1 MSAANPV
8 MYHTYCCSC
17 ASFDL
22 GQRWHALLLCTQAD
36 NAVALAQAETI
47 EWDELE
53 DDDRW
58 HDPHSFLSQ
67 DWSDGDSSGTDED
80 N

>member
-1 MSAANPV
+1 M
-8 MYHTYCCSC
+8 
-17 ASFDL
+17 L
-22 GQRWHALLLCTQAD
+22 HALLLCTQAD
-36 NAVALAQAETI
+36 TAVALAQAEMN

-53 DDDRW
+53 DVDRW

-67 DWSDGDSSGTDED
+67 DWSDDGSEDTDED